1 MSTWLRYADKG
12 RIWGLILRLISP
24 LYDLLVVLAK
34 ITNKQSYGG
43 VWKGRGVRSLENWF
57 EILALSLTN

>member
-43 VWKGRGVRSLENWF
+43 VYGKGEELEVWKTGLRSWLC
-57 EILALSLTN
+57 L